1 MSDFVALY
9 LFISSSTKREGVK
22 VDRQTE
28 AQRGGWRKRDGEG
41 GKGGGGGGAGGGGGG
56 RREREREHSNSKTLI
71 LKDSSF
77 RSV

>member
-1 MSDFVALY
+1 MSDFVALC

-41 GKGGGGGGAGGGGGG
+41 GTGGGGGGAE
-56 RREREREHSNSKTLI
+56 REREREREHSNSKTLI
-71 LKDSSF
+71 LKD
-77 RSV
+77 